1 MYVDLYTNT
10 YTHTQTFNRGTCA
23 KDLKINF
30 YFWLLI
36 YIKEQRSEKITK
48 ILHNSTYKDIYR
60 ERRKCVG
67 NSDVITRALDALI
80 RSEGC
85 ESSHAAPAPRTP
97 EDDRDSHYFV
107 STGSSLLNLLDSV
120 YKHSEHC
127 AESLTCRHDKTF
139 IDGNVVVYSLQCSY
153 GHCVSW
159 TSSPFLQN
167 WTFLANTR
175 LMHAS
180 LSTGLLPSQV
190 DRHKS
195 VIGFYPQ
202 QLQDEKELISQN
214 PKTVQDEKNTSC
226 GNALREEKRSS
237 EQDMDQ
243 EPLAF

>member
-1 MYVDLYTNT
+1 MGSRNTKLRMRDMVYSLQTRDTELWSIIKPSKKEGKIEGPRLKIVVWILSTGNTEFQSMSMYVDLYTNT

-97 EDDRDSHYFV
+97 ENDIFFDWF
-107 STGSSLLNLLDSV
+107 
-120 YKHSEHC
+120 K
-127 AESLTCRHDKTF
+127 
-139 IDGNVVVYSLQCSY
+139 
-153 GHCVSW
+153 
-159 TSSPFLQN
+159 FL
-167 WTFLANTR
+167 
-175 LMHAS
+175 
-180 LSTGLLPSQV
+180 
-190 DRHKS
+190 
-195 VIGFYPQ
+195 
-202 QLQDEKELISQN
+202 
-214 PKTVQDEKNTSC
+214 
-226 GNALREEKRSS
+226 
-237 EQDMDQ
+237 
-243 EPLAF
+243 